1 MKFKSVLRKLLIENK
16 KLDYLY
22 NTYMVPSQK
31 ALEKNPKAKPILN
44 SMKNDD
50 GSEISAFEILKQFIF
65 TDPETKAPDNFDIQN
80 ATKENFENV
89 KIGSSVEWLIKHF
102 AVPPIPEDIKALD
115 PKSEQFKRYI
125 KEYKKRYL
133 EDLYKFT
140 ERLEFYNRV
149 KKYKEFPQDKKDLI
163 KLTPDELR
171 DIFYNFKE
179 PERKIKEKEKSEA
192 RKTREGF
199 KHTGSTVTY
208 EDDQWIVLEIPK
220 DAGTAGKDA
229 AIYYGGFKDVKN
241 GESDWCTSST
251 GLNWYE
257 KHINQGPL
265 FVVFPQDDKGQ
276 VGKRTG
282 LPSERYQFHFET
294 NQFMDREDHRI
305 NNRDVV
311 GFFNN
316 RPALKEFF
324 KPYFIKTAGGG
335 QGKTQDSNLF
345 EFIISK
351 NSSTVGDIAKVLYGV
366 DDIVNNIPLTVSKI
380 IIKSDIELII
390 NLPEDFGDKYQ
401 NLKSLTLQNC
411 INKLPDSIG
420 NLKKMTTLTIPN
432 NPGLKELPST
442 LINLRDTLDFINIKG
457 SEQVKIPDN
466 LKEIVQDQGGGFL
479 YVI

>member
-1 MKFKSVLRKLLIENK
+1 MKFNSVLRKLLVENSRFK
-16 KLDYLY
+16 VLY
-22 NTYMVPSQK
+22 DKMVLPSEK
-31 ALEKNPKAKPILN
+31 ALGKNPKAKGLIN
-44 SMKNDD
+44 FD
-50 GSEISAFEILKQFIF
+50 ILKQIIF
-65 TDPETKAPDNFDIQN
+65 ADPKTKAPDNFDIEGASIADMEQ
-80 ATKENFENV
+80 V
-89 KIGSSVEWLIKHF
+89 KIGEYTQWLLKYF
-102 AVPPIPEDIKALD
+102 VAPILPEDIKSID
-115 PKSEQFKRYI
+115 PKSEEFKKYI
-125 KEYKKRYL
+125 KEYKKFYL
-133 EDLYKFT
+133 EDLFKLT
-140 ERLEFYNRV
+140 ERLEYYDRV
-149 KKYKEFPQDKKDLI
+149 KKYKEFPADKKDI
-163 KLTPDELR
+163 NKLNPNDLY
-171 DIFYNFKE
+171 DIFINFKE
-179 PERKIKEKEKSEA
+179 PERKIKEKEKSQA

-294 NQFMDREDHRI
+294 NQFMDREDHRLDKG
-305 NNRDVV
+305 DVA

-324 KPYFIKTAGGG
+324 KPYFLKSAGK
-335 QGKTQDSNLF
+335 QSKTQDPNLF
-345 EFIISK
+345 EFTYSK
-351 NSSTVGDIAKVLYGV
+351 SSRDLGGIAVVLYGM
-366 DDIVNNIPLTVSKI
+366 DELINNIPLTVSKI
-380 IIKSDIELII
+380 IIKSDTPLVVD
-390 NLPEDFGDKYQ
+390 LPEDFGDKYQ